1 MELSVALDLMTKAE
15 ESLELGLC
23 NLLLVQIINLPKKCV

>member
-1 MELSVALDLMTKAE
+1 MELSLALDLMTKAK

-23 NLLLVQIINLPKKCV
+23 SLLLVQIINLPMKCV